1 MNESVSYAMEQF
13 FGGYF
18 HPDWDLE
25 ADEWPEIV
33 DNFVLGEEPRQLYSL
48 ARDIDEFRSRGQEH
62 ELHAAMLK
70 MGEARAEPDLRQF
83 LVCPP
88 PLTYKEWLG
97 QVADR
102 LRQRAAAIENGS
114 ES

>member
-13 FGGYF
+13 FGGNF

-25 ADEWPEIV
+25 ADDWPQIV
-33 DNFVLGEEPRQLYSL
+33 DNFVAGEEPRHLYSL

-70 MGEARAEPDLRQF
+70 MGGFYDPRPDM
-83 LVCPP
+83 
-88 PLTYKEWLG
+88 TYRSWLG
-97 QVADR
+97 EVAAR
-102 LRQRAAAIENGS
+102 LRQHAAAFEDDS
-114 ES
+114 TPEDLA